1 MFINMNN
8 HLSITTSDTNKNSP
22 FNINLIFT
30 NSFIFFYVSCSAT
43 NECFSASLTLENLI
57 QLNNSFSNFKSL
69 NEIYL
74 ILKDYFN
81 SNIIN
86 KLSILKQNHNILI
99 IKCKEL
105 LQQEVQFTLTNSF
118 YISKSLLINN
128 NNQLQPYNFINN
140 YQIDFNKYNND
151 SNLNTKIYL
160 SHILSFILIIS
171 FFILGFNLFTTFY
184 SFISFTPSYIVSRR
198 EMNLI
203 SSWIN
208 PNKTFKFTLLY
219 RGSVD
224 GDSPYIFH
232 SKCDNKGATVTLIS
246 TRNGWR
252 FGGYSDVPWE
262 SKFETYNKWDYK
274 NSTNAFIFSIN
285 LKKKYNII
293 REKFAIFCYERY
305 GPTFGAG
312 QDITIRENFLTENNS
327 CSSPSSYGKMENT
340 NEFNGGENYFIAKE
354 VEVYLVEE
362 RVQ

>member
-1 MFINMNN
+1 MNN
-8 HLSITTSDTNKNSP
+8 HLSIITSDSNKNIP
-22 FNINLIFT
+22 ININLVFT
-30 NSFIFFYVSCSAT
+30 DSFIFFYVSYST
-43 NECFSASLTLENLI
+43 TEECFSASLTLENLI

-81 SNIIN
+81 SNIVN

-99 IKCKEL
+99 IKRKEL
-105 LQQEVQFTLTNSF
+105 LQQEVQFTLTNSL
-118 YISKSLLINN
+118 YISKSLLINDN
-128 NNQLQPYNFINN
+128 NKLQPYNFINN
-140 YQIDFNKYNND
+140 HQIDFNKYNND
-151 SNLNTKIYL
+151 INLNTKIYL

-171 FFILGFNLFTTFY
+171 FFILGFNLLTIFD
-184 SFISFTPSYIVSRR
+184 SLAPSYIVSRR

-208 PNKTFKFTLLY
+208 PNKTFTFTLLY

-224 GDSPYIFH
+224 GDSPYVFH

-246 TRNGWR
+246 TRKGWR

-262 SKFETYNKWDYK
+262 SNFQAYKWDYK

-285 LKKKYNII
+285 LKKKYNIL

-327 CSSPSSYGKMENT
+327 CSSPSSYGNMEDT